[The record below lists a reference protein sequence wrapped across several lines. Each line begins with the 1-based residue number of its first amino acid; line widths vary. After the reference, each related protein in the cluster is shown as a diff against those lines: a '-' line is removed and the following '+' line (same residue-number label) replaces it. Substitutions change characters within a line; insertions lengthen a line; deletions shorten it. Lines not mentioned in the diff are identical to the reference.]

1 MKFKQIEHIGIVVKD
16 LDTSLKSWEERLGL
30 SMSPDRIYLRD
41 TPGINRRAYVPIT
54 DDPNGSYIVLYQP
67 LKGQMKRDLD
77 EFGEGFH
84 HLCLEVDD
92 LTEGLA
98 EARQRG
104 CECPLLDYSRPE
116 PPYMGA
122 VRKPGLLFEFANVGN
137 EPELNNVRVQLEQ
150 RRFVEAPESEAVAK
164 AKFGVRQELGELAG
178 TSEK

>member
-1 MKFKQIEHIGIVVKD
+1 MKFKQIEHLGILVKD
-16 LDTSLKSWEERLGL
+16 LDTGMANWERLLGL
-30 SMSPDRIYLRD
+30 SMRPDRIYLHE

-67 LKGQMKRDLD
+67 LGGQMKRDLD

-92 LTEGLA
+92 LSEAVA

-104 CECPLLDYSRPE
+104 CECPWLDYSKPD

-122 VRKPGLLFEFANVGN
+122 VRTPGLLFEFANVGN
-137 EPELNNVRVQLEQ
+137 DHELNRVRVQLEH
-150 RRFVEAPESEAVAK
+150 RRSVPIAESAHVDQTKREI
-164 AKFGVRQELGELAG
+164 RRELGRLSPQA
-178 TSEK
+178 